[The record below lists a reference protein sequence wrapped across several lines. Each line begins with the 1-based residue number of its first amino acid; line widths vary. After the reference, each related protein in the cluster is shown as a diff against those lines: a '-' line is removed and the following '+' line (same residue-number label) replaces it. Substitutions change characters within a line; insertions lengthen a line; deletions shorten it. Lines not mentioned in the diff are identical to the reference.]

1 MAQRFSPNTSVAEQI
16 LLNPTFANIDFAD
29 FQGLNMNLIDR
40 NAEYSQNIA
49 NRRFEEM
56 VQAQNQLLENVKL
69 NQKFD
74 YLEKDLQNKLA
85 SVIDNAGNVQLSDN
99 ANFNK
104 LNTSLISLKTDPQ
117 LKRAVYSSEQ
127 ARKMQEILQKDP
139 NIQNRPWDAPAINQY
154 KAFLNGETNDFE
166 LTPVYKDVDLVPVW
180 DEFFKGL
187 PKNQQENLQKYGPYG
202 LVQAKEE
209 GRDIGDLI
217 EKIEV
222 FKNYTILNNP
232 EITSNLTRRADYYGK
247 QGLNPEET
255 INNYINNSLQASA
268 SKFAGISKTISSVQM
283 NPNQSGRMQ
292 QEGLNISRQNA
303 LTSARQLDATA
314 PIRLVGTTLLKANKE
329 VGQDLQ
335 NQFNKQVATL
345 AKNLVIQNET
355 DKKMQAN
362 MTSLPINI
370 QKTIITENSDGTYN
384 ADVVFQPV
392 KPGAASITKNITIP
406 SSQIQSIANM
416 YNTSVTSSTTKS
428 LSWDPATQ
436 TFK

>member
-1 MAQRFSPNTSVAEQI
+1 
-16 LLNPTFANIDFAD
+16 
-29 FQGLNMNLIDR
+29 
-40 NAEYSQNIA
+40 
-49 NRRFEEM
+49 
-56 VQAQNQLLENVKL
+56 
-69 NQKFD
+69 
-74 YLEKDLQNKLA
+74 
-85 SVIDNAGNVQLSDN
+85 
-99 ANFNK
+99 
-104 LNTSLISLKTDPQ
+104 
-117 LKRAVYSSEQ
+117 
-127 ARKMQEILQKDP
+127 
-139 NIQNRPWDAPAINQY
+139 
-154 KAFLNGETNDFE
+154 
-166 LTPVYKDVDLVPVW
+166 
-180 DEFFKGL
+180 
-187 PKNQQENLQKYGPYG
+187 
-202 LVQAKEE
+202 
-209 GRDIGDLI
+209 
-217 EKIEV
+217 
-222 FKNYTILNNP
+222 
-232 EITSNLTRRADYYGK
+232 
-247 QGLNPEET
+247 
-255 INNYINNSLQASA
+255 
-268 SKFAGISKTISSVQM
+268 M

-384 ADVVFQPV
+384 ADVVFQPA

-416 YNTSVTSSTTKS
+416 YNTSVTPSTTKS

>member
-1 MAQRFSPNTSVAEQI
+1 MAQRFSSTSSIGQQDMFT
-16 LLNPTFANIDFAD
+16 PTWANIDFAD

-49 NRRFEEM
+49 NRRFEEIL
-56 VQAQNQLLENVKL
+56 QAQNQLLENVKL

-74 YLEKDLQNKLA
+74 YLQKDLENKLA
-85 SVIDNAGNVQLSDN
+85 SVIDNAGNIQLSDN

-104 LNTSLISLKTDPQ
+104 LNTSLISLKNDPQ
-117 LKRAVYSSEQ
+117 LKRATYSSEQ

-166 LTPVYKDVDLVPVW
+166 LAPIYKDVDLVPVW

-232 EITSNLTRRADYYGK
+232 EINSNLTRRADYYGK

-292 QEGLNISRQNA
+292 QQGLDISRQNA
-303 LTSARQLDATA
+303 AKQLEAAT
-314 PIRLVGTTLLKANKE
+314 PVRLVGTTLLRGNKGVE
-329 VGQDLQ
+329 QDLQ

-355 DKKMQAN
+355 DKQTKAN

-370 QKTIITENSDGTYN
+370 GKTIITQNSDGTYN
-384 ADVVFQPV
+384 ASVVFQPA
-392 KPGAASITKNITIP
+392 KPGATAITKNITIP
-406 SSQIQSIANM
+406 SDQIQAISNM
-416 YNTSVTSSTTKS
+416 YNTSVTPSTTKS